1 MKVRLGYPPP
11 LGGGGVPEKSGK
23 LEKTREK
30 SGKFEKV
37 RYSFLKPGFLL
48 TRLRAISLLFSNLL
62 YPLSHFSRLR
72 RAISLL
78 FSNLL
83 CSLSQKKSRLRRAY
97 FFFFSITRDN
107 TLPRC
112 RSRQKYPI
120 RNWVN
125 SFLSNHHVDLI
136 FLTDTIMPGIVDL
149 IRNRVNSFLTDTVV
163 EKSD

>member
-1 MKVRLGYPPP
+1 M
-11 LGGGGVPEKSGK
+11 GGVQKNRVNWKKRGKNRVNSKKSGIHFWNRVFYWPGCG
-23 LEKTREK
+23 L
-30 SGKFEKV
+30 FPF
-37 RYSFLKPGFLL
+37 YFLIYC
-48 TRLRAISLLFSNLL
+48 TH
-62 YPLSHFSRLR
+62 YPIFSRLR

-83 CSLSQKKSRLRRAY
+83 CSLSPKISRLRRAY

>member
-11 LGGGGVPEKSGK
+11 WGGGGVPEKSGK
-23 LEKTREK
+23 LVKTRKK

-48 TRLRAISLLFSNLL
+48 TRLINA
-62 YPLSHFSRLR
+62 SH
-72 RAISLL
+72 
-78 FSNLL
+78 
-83 CSLSQKKSRLRRAY
+83 C
-97 FFFFSITRDN
+97 SITRDN
-107 TLPRC
+107 ILPRC

-163 EKSD
+163 EKPD